1 MRQWDRVE
9 LQEALVHV
17 MFFPAV
23 TSPAVPVCL
32 HLICSLLSWSIPAYC
47 TSHKGRDGEF
57 FPFTLKVFTQ
67 NIFLKFSVYEME
79 FFTKSVFHVKRKYQN
94 PVSFKKGVKTLL

>member
-1 MRQWDRVE
+1 
-9 LQEALVHV
+9 
-17 MFFPAV
+17 
-23 TSPAVPVCL
+23 
-32 HLICSLLSWSIPAYC
+32 
-47 TSHKGRDGEF
+47 
-57 FPFTLKVFTQ
+57 VFTQ